1 MYKYDWL
8 RWLNKHGLQRLQHLL
23 LNGSVIAGLDAAL
36 LQDFTQQM
44 SFQASSPHSSS
55 FTEDLQH
62 RTVDLESLDYYAVDM
77 FPPSTAARQPDL
89 TTTAAAA
96 ATTNSGSS
104 RNIKKKEAVDR
115 DFLVIKPGRST
126 RKSYPWEE
134 EDFGLEAAA
143 QVS

>member
-1 MYKYDWL
+1 
-8 RWLNKHGLQRLQHLL
+8 
-23 LNGSVIAGLDAAL
+23 LDAAL

-77 FPPSTAARQPDL
+77 FPPSTTSRQPDL
-89 TTTAAAA
+89 ASTVTAAAA
-96 ATTNSGSS
+96 TNSGSS
-104 RNIKKKEAVDR
+104 RNTTNKKKEASDR
-115 DFLVIKPGRST
+115 DLLVIKPGRSSGVA
-126 RKSYPWEE
+126 RKTYPWEE